1 MASSSEIFTHDLL
14 RYVRRNP
21 TKATAIQSALARL
34 DKISAD
40 VQLGKASSEEM
51 TNVQASLIP
60 LCGFN
65 FGLLIPYCFP
75 AYPMDQPLSL
85 LSRPFM
91 FAMTCLSP
99 GSVTTLR
106 AGRQVGKCVKGATKL
121 TTEKLGDISIAE
133 LFDLAKA

>member
-85 LSRPFM
+85 LARPFM

-106 AGRQVGKCVKGATKL
+106 AGRQVGKCVVGSTL
-121 TTEKLGDISIAE
+121 VTTSTHGNINMEALFNLG
-133 LFDLAKA
+133 